1 MTEERVGV
9 LNFLEHPYFP
19 WIFTECV
26 PLLAVF
32 LSSTVERYESFAFG
46 AKLIERQAALR
57 YFKKEKSDFL
67 LRGLYSKGN

>member
-19 WIFTECV
+19 WIFTECG

-32 LSSTVERYESFAFG
+32 LASTVERYESFAFG
-46 AKLIERQAALR
+46 EKLLERQAPPC

-67 LRGLYSKGN
+67 L

>member
-46 AKLIERQAALR
+46 EKLIERQAA
-57 YFKKEKSDFL
+57 FQEGKI
-67 LRGLYSKGN
+67 